1 MQPRPLLARHGPIA
15 ALLGWPACDLG
26 AGGTLKVA
34 GGGGGGA
41 AGQRPVG
48 PLRWPNRRALRWDKP
63 VATKLV
69 VPHFATVSRIMPPKM
84 WDH

>member
-34 GGGGGGA
+34 GGGGGQQGSD
-41 AGQRPVG
+41 Q
-48 PLRWPNRRALRWDKP
+48 WDP
-63 VATKLV
+63 
-69 VPHFATVSRIMPPKM
+69 
-84 WDH
+84 